1 MILHNQTL
9 TKMSTSRHQ
18 ELHREMNEYLRQQ
31 TDLDGNHMR
40 PQRGN
45 SGEKIRGIFSRP
57 QRINALK
64 GFYDSHPL
72 KYWDARY
79 KFYHNNHIRYFPW

>member
-1 MILHNQTL
+1 L
-9 TKMSTSRHQ
+9 K
-18 ELHREMNEYLRQQ
+18 
-31 TDLDGNHMR
+31 GNHMR

-45 SGEKIRGIFSRP
+45 SGRIIRDHFSRP

-64 GFYDSHPL
+64 GFYDSRPF

-79 KFYHNNHIRYFPW
+79 DFYHNNHIRYFPW